1 MAKKK
6 KHPDDASATSKN
18 SRGTVKTVGTVDSEN
33 LSDEKLA
40 MLAGLP
46 QKEARSDEESESGN
60 SDSEAGD
67 EEVSML
73 QDEESM
79 TLGTLGS
86 EGVHVDDSLTLDGG
100 DSLSLGSSGKSPG
113 NKKKRGTMAI
123 DTAANPTSPKKGGI
137 MSIFGKGPKVFDKL
151 PSPSPSARRRMSSIF
166 VPVGGFFGG
175 GKGGGLE
182 EEIEPYMPA
191 LKFRERMD
199 RRYENAKRR
208 KHEVAEDVDNAG
220 HRPVAMNIQ
229 VNANNGR

>member
-73 QDEESM
+73 QDEDSM

-151 PSPSPSARRRMSSIF
+151 PSPSIPSELRLTQKWDF
-166 VPVGGFFGG
+166 
-175 GKGGGLE
+175 
-182 EEIEPYMPA
+182 A
-191 LKFRERMD
+191 LKTFAIRCER
-199 RRYENAKRR
+199 RLLLCFL
-208 KHEVAEDVDNAG
+208 HVAAALPLLASCCCML
-220 HRPVAMNIQ
+220 PVALAYRFFPLSLQ
-229 VNANNGR
+229 RLREGSRLA